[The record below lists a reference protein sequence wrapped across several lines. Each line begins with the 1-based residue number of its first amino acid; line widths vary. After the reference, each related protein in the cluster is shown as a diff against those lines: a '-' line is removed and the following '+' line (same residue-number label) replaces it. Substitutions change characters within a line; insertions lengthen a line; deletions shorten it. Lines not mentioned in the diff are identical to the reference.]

1 MRILF
6 LLFLFSLNAAVA
18 AADDEELAAL
28 WIQGQALFYD
38 LRDLESLSHR
48 ERIRILE
55 QAEDC
60 IQQVQ
65 DRQAFRRCERI
76 EQEARR
82 QLRTELREERQ
93 RLRDRRDALLDRL

>member
-1 MRILF
+1 MRTLF

-18 AADDEELAAL
+18 AADDEELAAV
-28 WIQGQALFYD
+28 WIQSQALFYD
-38 LRDLESLSHR
+38 FRDLESLSHR

-60 IQQVQ
+60 IQQAQ
-65 DRQAFRRCERI
+65 GRQAFRRCEQI
-76 EQEARR
+76 EHEARR